1 MSNFDLEQ
9 ELATA
14 FNENSVAPKLS
25 LYVTPICP
33 YCIYVRNAIS
43 NLGLDVEIRNIY
55 TKEHFEELV
64 AARKRATV
72 PVLRIS
78 YPGQANKEKW
88 LPESRDIV
96 EYLKDLKATR

>member
-1 MSNFDLEQ
+1 MNNFDLEQ
-9 ELATA
+9 ELTSA
-14 FNENSVAPKLS
+14 FNEDSVTPKLA

-33 YCIYVRNAIS
+33 YCVYVQNAIS
-43 NLGLDVEIRNIY
+43 SMGLDVEIRNIY
-55 TKEHFEELV
+55 TKEHFEDLV

-78 YPGQANKEKW
+78 YPGEANKEKW

-96 EYLKDLKATR
+96 DYLKGLKTT